1 MKRILKFAGIAV
13 IIILIGMQFIPL
25 SHTNPP
31 VTREIKWNAP
41 ETKALAQRACFA
53 CHSNETVWPAY
64 SYVAPISFVVV
75 RHTNEGRENLNFSQW
90 DQPNADFDDVSE
102 NIKRGEMPLK
112 EYLLLH
118 ADAKLTA
125 AETQQ
130 LIDGLEAT
138 FQQDPPIER
147 PPRRQ
152 GARP

>member
-1 MKRILKFAGIAV
+1 MKRILKFAGIAI

-53 CHSNETVWPAY
+53 CHSNETVWPVY

-75 RHTNEGRENLNFSQW
+75 NHTNEGRSQLNFWQW
-90 DQPNADFDDVSE
+90 DQPNADFDEVSR
-102 NIKRGEMPLK
+102 NITRGQMPLK

-118 ADAKLTA
+118 SEARLTA
-125 AETQQ
+125 AETKQ

-138 FQQDPPIER
+138 FKQDPPIAR
-147 PPRRQ
+147 PRRQ
-152 GARP
+152 FPQP